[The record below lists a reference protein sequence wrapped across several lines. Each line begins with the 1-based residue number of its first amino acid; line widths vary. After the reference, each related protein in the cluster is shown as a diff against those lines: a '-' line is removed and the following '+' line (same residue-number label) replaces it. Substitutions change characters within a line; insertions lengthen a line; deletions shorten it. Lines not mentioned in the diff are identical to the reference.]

1 MEVFASQR
9 GINNIMGF
17 YCVIITTVLY
27 SITCTSCYLQKDH
40 SHAIMWLGYT
50 IANIGL
56 LWYESTK
63 LGS

>member
-1 MEVFASQR
+1 
-9 GINNIMGF
+9 MGF

-27 SITCTSCYLQKDH
+27 SITCASCYLQKDH